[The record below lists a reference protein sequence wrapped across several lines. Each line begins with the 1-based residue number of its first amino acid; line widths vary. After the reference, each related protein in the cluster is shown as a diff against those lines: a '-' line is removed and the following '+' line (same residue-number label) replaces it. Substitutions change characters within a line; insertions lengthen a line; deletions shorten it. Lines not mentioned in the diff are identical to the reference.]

1 MQIAI
6 TTLDSPTGRNAV
18 GNAAPGSDGPGA
30 DSPGRGDLGTAELP
44 DELFAAKPRVDIM
57 ARVVHWQLA
66 KRRAGTHSTKGLND
80 VRGTTK
86 KPYRQKGTGNARQG
100 SLRSPQFRG
109 GGIVHGPVPH
119 SHAYS
124 LPKKVRR
131 LGLIS
136 ALSQK
141 QAEGKLVVLD
151 AAAGATKTGELAK
164 KLKAL
169 GWRSALV
176 VDQAVDA
183 GFLRASRNIPGLD
196 VLPTIG
202 ANVYDILNHDV
213 LAITSAGLEGL
224 KLRLST
230 GVPAKVAQ
238 VDGTPAEATETG
250 ATHADGSQ
258 IGRTQIG
265 GTPAEA
271 TPAEA
276 IHGDGAQA
284 EGIQP

>member
-1 MQIAI
+1 MRIAI
-6 TTLDSPTGRNAV
+6 TTLDSVAG
-18 GNAAPGSDGPGA
+18 GAALGSV
-30 DSPGRGDLGTAELP
+30 ELP
-44 DELFAAKPRVDIM
+44 DEFFAAKPRTDIM

-80 VRGTTK
+80 VQGTTK

-100 SLRSPQFRG
+100 SLRAPQFRG

-141 QAEGKLVVLD
+141 QAEGKLIVLD
-151 AAAGATKTGELAK
+151 GVTGMAKTGELAK

-176 VDQAVDA
+176 VDHAVDA

-196 VLPTIG
+196 VLPSLG

-213 LAITSAGLEGL
+213 LAITTAGVEGL
-224 KLRLST
+224 KQRLA
-230 GVPAKVAQ
+230 GAK
-238 VDGTPAEATETG
+238 GSNGAEASGAETAG
-250 ATHADGSQ
+250 VET
-258 IGRTQIG
+258 TG
-265 GTPAEA
+265 GEAE
-271 TPAEA
+271 
-276 IHGDGAQA
+276 GAQA
-284 EGIQP
+284 